1 MKKVIAALAVT
12 LISSLAHADCYRISK
27 TNPETNNGEEVRTDI
42 GCREG
47 YTLVNLAC
55 NIVDGFGY
63 FESQILSISSGRC
76 ISYISDESTTEI
88 NENGDII
95 EQDPIYDGRARA
107 QGICCQMGVK

>member
-1 MKKVIAALAVT
+1 MKKIIVVIAVT

-27 TNPETNNGEEVRTDI
+27 TNPETNNGEEVQTDI

-55 NIVDGFGY
+55 NIINGYGY
-63 FESQILSISSGRC
+63 FESQILSTRSGRC
-76 ISYISDESTTEI
+76 STYLNDDSELQI
-88 NENGDII
+88 DDNGDIT
-95 EQDPIYDGRARA
+95 EPPAVYNGRARA